1 MKTKLILCFTLF
13 TAALIGVSCGEAS
26 AQSEKGG
33 HNKLADKDHHHD
45 KDHHDKDHDPKR
57 EYDSLEKEIWDAVKE
72 GKLSKR
78 DAMEKLGILKEE
90 MFGGHDKGH
99 HCDKKDCDE
108 KEKHEGHD
116 MERAM
121 VAVQVLMH
129 AVKTGRMEEHHAK
142 DMLWE
147 IFAGE
152 GNYHGEEHHRHHGE
166 EHEREGRHHER
177 EHEREGRHHE
187 GEHEREGH
195 HHEGEHDREGRH
207 HEGEHE
213 REGRHHEGEHERE
226 GRHHEG
232 EHDREGRHHG
242 EEHDRE
248 GRHHRE
254 GGEEALYEAVARGL
268 QAAVELGKMSKEEAK
283 EVWRDMIE
291 GEEE

>member
-1 MKTKLILCFTLF
+1 MKTKLILCFALI
-13 TAALIGVSCGEAS
+13 TAGLIGVSCGEAS
-26 AQSEKGG
+26 AQSKKSG

-45 KDHHDKDHDPKR
+45 KDHDPKR
-57 EYDSLEKEIWDAVKE
+57 EYDSVEKEIWVAVKE

-78 DAMEKLGILKEE
+78 EAMEKLGALKEE
-90 MFGGHDKGH
+90 MFGGHGKGYHHDKE
-99 HCDKKDCDE
+99 DCDE
-108 KEKHEGHD
+108 KENHHEGHD
-116 MERAM
+116 TVKTM
-121 VAVQVLMH
+121 VAVQILMH

-152 GNYHGEEHHRHHGE
+152 GNHHEEEHDG
-166 EHEREGRHHER
+166 
-177 EHEREGRHHE
+177 EGRHHE
-187 GEHEREGH
+187 GEH
-195 HHEGEHDREGRH
+195 D
-207 HEGEHE
+207 
-213 REGRHHEGEHERE
+213 RE

-248 GRHHRE
+248 GRHHGE
-254 GGEEALYEAVARGL
+254 GGEEALYESVARGL

>member
-13 TAALIGVSCGEAS
+13 AAVLIGVSCGEAS

-45 KDHHDKDHDPKR
+45 KDHHDKDHHDKDRHDKDHDPKR
-57 EYDSLEKEIWDAVKE
+57 EYDSLEKEIWAAVKE

-108 KEKHEGHD
+108 KENHEGHD

-152 GNYHGEEHHRHHGE
+152 GNHHGEEHHRHHGE
-166 EHEREGRHHER
+166 EHEREGHHHER
-177 EHEREGRHHE
+177 EHEREGH
-187 GEHEREGH
+187 
-195 HHEGEHDREGRH
+195 
-207 HEGEHE
+207 
-213 REGRHHEGEHERE
+213 HHEGEHERE

-232 EHDREGRHHG
+232 EHDREGRHHEG
-242 EEHDRE
+242 EHDRE

-283 EVWRDMIE
+283 EVWRDVIE

>member
-13 TAALIGVSCGEAS
+13 AAVLIGVSCGEAS

-45 KDHHDKDHDPKR
+45 KDHHDKDHHDKDHHDKDHDPKR
-57 EYDSLEKEIWDAVKE
+57 EYDSLEKEIWAAVKE

-90 MFGGHDKGH
+90 MFDGHGKGH

-152 GNYHGEEHHRHHGE
+152 GNHHGEEHHRHHGE

-177 EHEREGRHHE
+177 ER
-187 GEHEREGH
+187 EREGH
-195 HHEGEHDREGRH
+195 HHER
-207 HEGEHE
+207 EHE
-213 REGRHHEGEHERE
+213 REDHHHEG
-226 GRHHEG
+226 
-232 EHDREGRHHG
+232 
-242 EEHDRE
+242 EHDRE

-283 EVWRDMIE
+283 EVWRDVIE

>member
-13 TAALIGVSCGEAS
+13 AAALIGVSCGEAS

-33 HNKLADKDHHHD
+33 HNKLADKDHHHDKDHHDKDHHD

-90 MFGGHDKGH
+90 MFDGHGKGH

-152 GNYHGEEHHRHHGE
+152 GNHHGEEHHRHHGE

-177 EHEREGRHHE
+177 EHEREGH
-187 GEHEREGH
+187 
-195 HHEGEHDREGRH
+195 
-207 HEGEHE
+207 
-213 REGRHHEGEHERE
+213 HHEGEHERE

-232 EHDREGRHHG
+232 EHDREGRHHEG
-242 EEHDRE
+242 EHDRE

-283 EVWRDMIE
+283 EVWRDVIE